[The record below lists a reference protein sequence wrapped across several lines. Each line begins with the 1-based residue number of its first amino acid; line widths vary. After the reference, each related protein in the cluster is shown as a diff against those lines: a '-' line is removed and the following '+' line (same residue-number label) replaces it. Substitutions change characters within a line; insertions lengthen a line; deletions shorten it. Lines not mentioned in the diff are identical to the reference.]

1 MNHGNGV
8 NPNYLGFHTLS
19 VTQNFQHEL
28 CHTLSFNTNFHP
40 PLRHTLFHT
49 QLYHAPC
56 FNTNLQQ
63 DTTLSL
69 FLSHTPLSRAI
80 FQDKLSHTQLCHT
93 LSFTHNFVTHQLST
107 QTTLFLCGRRGAS
120 GTGLWRFAWQ
130 AWGLVTSTLHLR
142 GSRGHIWHWAGS
154 GRGTI
159 VMSRVWWRAWGPLIA
174 RATVTLC
181 VACVALGDID
191 GPFAWQ
197 AWQAWYL
204 AKSTFVWC
212 GMRGTWVALVAG
224 LVAVFVAKHKVK
236 TRFDVDRQ

>member
-19 VTQNFQHEL
+19 VTHNFQHEL

-120 GTGLWRFAWQ
+120 ALGSGA
-130 AWGLVTSTLHLR
+130 LR
-142 GSRGHIWHWAGS
+142 GRRGG
-154 GRGTI
+154 G
-159 VMSRVWWRAWGPLIA
+159 
-174 RATVTLC
+174 
-181 VACVALGDID
+181 LGDID
-191 GPFAWQ
+191 FAFAWQ
-197 AWQAWYL
+197 SWPHMALGW
-204 AKSTFVWC
+204 VWSWHHC
-212 GMRGTWVALVAG
+212 NE
-224 LVAVFVAKHKVK
+224 
-236 TRFDVDRQ
+236 